1 MTNAAPTDFDTEASN
16 LIAQFEQIRSM
27 VEAEF
32 TVDEGFI
39 EHNIPTFHV
48 QLRDD
53 SKAAFLRLLEQ
64 LKPMNFIANLRDSE
78 GKAILRIV
86 EKPPVKPSRPIINWV
101 LFFATLGTVLF
112 AGYLQS
118 GDLTNP
124 WIGAIMFAA
133 AMMGILGS
141 HEMGHKLSADSH
153 DVDATYPYFI
163 PGPPP
168 LGTFGAL
175 IQQKALPPN
184 RDSLF
189 DVGVTG
195 PLTGFIL
202 AIIVTILG
210 VPLSAY
216 VRIAPGEPTLGT
228 PLLFLLIESLLPP
241 GGPIPSPTAAEPIL
255 AVQLHPVA
263 FAGWVGMVV
272 TMLNLIP
279 AGMLDGGHVARS
291 FLGERTRTALSLL
304 AIAFLVVVGLW
315 PWAIIA
321 FFFSM
326 YRHPGPLDDVSPTTT
341 RRKLIAIALLAV
353 FVICIPLPAWF
364 YDFLPI

>member
-1 MTNAAPTDFDTEASN
+1 
-16 LIAQFEQIRSM
+16 M

-48 QLRDD
+48 KLRDD
-53 SKAAFLRLLEQ
+53 SKEAFLRLLEQ
-64 LKPMNFIANLRDSE
+64 LKPMNFIANLRASE
-78 GKAILRIV
+78 GKAVLRIV
-86 EKPPVKPSRPIINWV
+86 EKPPVKPSRPILNWV
-101 LFFATLGTVLF
+101 LFFVTLGTVLF

-118 GDLTNP
+118 LDLTNP

-189 DVGVTG
+189 DVGVAG

-210 VPLSAY
+210 VPLSIY
-216 VRIAPGEPTLGT
+216 VRIPSEAPTLGT

-241 GGPIPSPTAAEPIL
+241 GGPIPPPTAIEPIL

-353 FVICIPLPAWF
+353 FIICIPLPAWF